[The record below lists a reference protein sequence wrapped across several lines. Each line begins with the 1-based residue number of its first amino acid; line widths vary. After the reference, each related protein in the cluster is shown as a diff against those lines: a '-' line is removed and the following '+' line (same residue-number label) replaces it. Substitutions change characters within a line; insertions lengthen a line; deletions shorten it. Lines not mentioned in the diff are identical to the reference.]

1 MAKKKNK
8 EAEFNFDFIK
18 EYIESRVVAT
28 GLSRFVES
36 KVVNKDDER
45 ALKVKFDCDGYSV
58 YINCEELVS
67 TLNLEY
73 EFTYSGSST
82 RFLLTDIFNVLDI
95 NDFYDYYYS
104 ASADNEEEQKR
115 TVDDLL
121 YTIKRFDYDIRK
133 AGEKKY
139 LDDMQSMHYADKQ
152 INDSDDLKIKDI
164 IRCARLQT
172 KMQKTKSEKDKQAFL
187 KEMKSRE
194 ERHLLTTYDK
204 RYVAYLEQGYPIPDN
219 ADSEAGDYFGYL
231 KSVTVSTL
239 ICVAAGI
246 AACIAVM
253 LADKAMISNKG
264 LYIFDNSN
272 YIFAIIGGCMLG
284 YVLYS
289 ILATKIAVAIAPE
302 EQMDYVKKERKERFK
317 DDNFLAKLWKKY
329 VSVILA
335 ALFSVVMML
344 VVCSGV
350 CFNDNAVIDH
360 SSVFDQEVNYEDARI
375 YLVKGWYD
383 SDDVYSEYENPCYR
397 IEYGEENTV
406 ETGEID
412 SKDTLKELERIF
424 NEHGITPVEVKE

>member
-8 EAEFNFDFIK
+8 EEEFNFDFIK

-36 KVVNKDDER
+36 KVVNKDDEK

-219 ADSEAGDYFGYL
+219 ADSEDGDYFGYL
-231 KSVTVSTL
+231 KTVTVSTL
-239 ICVAAGI
+239 ICVAAGM
-246 AACIAVM
+246 AVCFALM

-272 YIFAIIGGCMLG
+272 YIFAILGGCMLG

-302 EQMDYVKKERKERFK
+302 EQRDYVKKERKERFK

-329 VSVILA
+329 ISVILA

-344 VVCSGV
+344 VVSSGV
-350 CFNDNAVIDH
+350 CFNDNAVIH
-360 SSVFDQEVNYEDARI
+360 HFSVFDQEVNYEDARI

-383 SDDVYSEYENPCYR
+383 SDDVYSEYESPCYR

-406 ETGEID
+406 ETGEIN

>member
-1 MAKKKNK
+1 MAKKKNE
-8 EAEFNFDFIK
+8 EAEFNFDAIK
-18 EYIESRVVAT
+18 EHIESRIVAT

-58 YINCEELVS
+58 YINCEELVPI
-67 TLNLEY
+67 LNFEY
-73 EFTYSGSST
+73 EFAYSGSST
-82 RFLLTDIFNVLDI
+82 RLLLTDIFNVLDI
-95 NDFYDYYYS
+95 NDFYDYSYS
-104 ASADNEEEQKR
+104 ASADNEEEQKKA
-115 TVDDLL
+115 VDDLL

-139 LDDMQSMHYADKQ
+139 LDDMLSMHYADKK

-164 IRCARLQT
+164 IRGARLQT

-194 ERHLLTTYDK
+194 ERCLLTTYDK

-219 ADSEAGDYFGYL
+219 ADREAGDYFDYI
-231 KSVTVSTL
+231 KVVTVSTL

-246 AACIAVM
+246 AFCFAVM

-272 YIFAIIGGCMLG
+272 YILALFGGCMLG
-284 YVLYS
+284 YALYS
-289 ILATKIAVAIAPE
+289 ILATKIAVAIVPE
-302 EQMDYVKKERKERFK
+302 EQRDYVKKERKERFK
-317 DDNFLAKLWKKY
+317 DDNFLVKLWKKY
-329 VSVILA
+329 ISVILA
-335 ALFSVVMML
+335 TLFSVVIML
-344 VVCSGV
+344 AVCSGV

-360 SSVFDQEVNYEDARI
+360 FSVLDQEVNYEDARI

-383 SDDVYSEYENPCYR
+383 SDDVYSEYESPCYR
-397 IEYGEENTV
+397 IEYGEENIV

-412 SKDTLKELERIF
+412 NRDTVKKLERIF